1 MCRRLFKKM
10 VGILLYFP
18 DCNTISFQS
27 PGLKLDTG
35 WENPLFVTPWKSMSK
50 QGHVEELCT
59 YTIVKQYLNNIY
71 VYTSQLRCFVY
82 TYIIAY

>member
-35 WENPLFVTPWKSMSK
+35 WENPLFVTP
-50 QGHVEELCT
+50 
-59 YTIVKQYLNNIY
+59 
-71 VYTSQLRCFVY
+71 
-82 TYIIAY
+82 